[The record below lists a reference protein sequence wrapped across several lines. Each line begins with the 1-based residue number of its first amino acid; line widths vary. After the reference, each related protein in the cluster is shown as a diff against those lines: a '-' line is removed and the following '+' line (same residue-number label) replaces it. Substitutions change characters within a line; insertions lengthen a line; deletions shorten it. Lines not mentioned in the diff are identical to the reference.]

1 MRWFVLILVPV
12 IASLFVV
19 AISASVASVI
29 VDATSAWSA
38 PAVVFAESFANGV
51 EPETAAVLAAVQRPA
66 AEFDEPSGPPAWK
79 TIPSWSLI
87 GTLDHVI
94 PPALQEQMSNRAG
107 AHITTVKAGHLSLI
121 TRPAEVTKVILSAVD
136 ATT

>member
-1 MRWFVLILVPV
+1 M
-12 IASLFVV
+12 V
-19 AISASVASVI
+19 AISASVASAI

-94 PPALQEQMSNRAG
+94 PPALQEEMSSRAG
-107 AHITTVKAGHLSLI
+107 AHVSRVEAGHLSLI
-121 TRPAEVTKVILSAVD
+121 SNPADVTEVILAAIDARGSLAAELAVPD
-136 ATT
+136 T

>member
-19 AISASVASVI
+19 AISASVASAI

-94 PPALQEQMSNRAG
+94 PPALQEEMSSRAG
-107 AHITTVKAGHLSLI
+107 AHVSRS
-121 TRPAEVTKVILSAVD
+121 RPDTCRSSAIPL
-136 ATT
+136 TSPR